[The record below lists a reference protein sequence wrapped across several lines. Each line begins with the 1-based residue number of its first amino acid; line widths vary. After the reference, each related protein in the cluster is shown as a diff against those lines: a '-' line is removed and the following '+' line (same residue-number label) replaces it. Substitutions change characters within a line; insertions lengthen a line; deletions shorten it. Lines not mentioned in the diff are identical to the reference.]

1 MKTMIAYCGL
11 NCEKCDAYIATKN
24 DDQALRENTAKLW
37 SEMNNA
43 NILPEQINCE
53 GCRMNGKKF
62 VYCESMCGIRKCA
75 MSKGYETCS
84 DCPEMGTCP
93 TLKAVTANSPEAL
106 KNLSKQRS
114 I

>member
-24 DDQALRENTAKLW
+24 YDQALRVKTAKLW

-62 VYCESMCGIRKCA
+62 V
-75 MSKGYETCS
+75 
-84 DCPEMGTCP
+84 
-93 TLKAVTANSPEAL
+93 
-106 KNLSKQRS
+106 
-114 I
+114 